1 MIKEKKTKNLWN
13 PREEVTRMMN
23 KIAFNLLW
31 YITWT
36 QIEQDGNREVSLLIL
51 SSQILSFNKMSSV
64 SCINAFQLHE
74 IYKEQTNQKDTGYWQ
89 VSELMKNTLAIKC
102 GANYISISKLF
113 LQRAK
118 RASENIYSSNRSMKC
133 TSHCGTWEQSICQET
148 HCLHYWQCLNDWV
161 NFLWFQI

>member
-1 MIKEKKTKNLWN
+1 VIKKTKIFERKH
-13 PREEVTRMMN
+13 REEKIRMTT
-23 KIAFNLLW
+23 KIAFN
-31 YITWT
+31 YYGITWP
-36 QIEQDGNREVSLLIL
+36 QIEQDGKREVPLMTL

-74 IYKEQTNQKDTGYWQ
+74 IYKEQTNQKDTGYRQ

-133 TSHCGTWEQSICQET
+133 TSHCGT
-148 HCLHYWQCLNDWV
+148 
-161 NFLWFQI
+161 